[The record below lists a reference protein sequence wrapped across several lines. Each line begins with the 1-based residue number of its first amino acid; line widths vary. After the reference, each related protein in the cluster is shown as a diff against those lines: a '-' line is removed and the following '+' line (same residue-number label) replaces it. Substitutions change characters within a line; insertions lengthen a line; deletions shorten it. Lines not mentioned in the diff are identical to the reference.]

1 MESLTT
7 RPIGPRI
14 PGWPIRPGT
23 PCLREKEIYVCKYNK
38 NIKCEKF
45 FLLKITFYIRLEFM
59 KYLCSVSFRD
69 APSQKESC
77 NLRFV
82 QIFPG
87 HRVHPRP
94 RVHPKMNKWHIESST
109 SEHYDDINRAK
120 TKKLTTFPFVPLTPD
135 FPIGPCNATSK
146 TRELCGEIDFENFAY
161 GQCLKNAQLPS
172 FEINS
177 NTYEQE
183 WCFYRS
189 WYYRG
194 HKPHGFCGSFIKCR
208 WPAIFRRL

>member
-1 MESLTT
+1 MVRRDIGKIKCLKRGKESLTT

-23 PCLREKEIYVCKYNK
+23 PCLREKETYVCKYNK

-94 RVHPKMNKWHIESST
+94 RVHPKINKWRIESST
-109 SEHYDDINRAK
+109 SEHYDDINLAK
-120 TKKLTTFPFVPLTPD
+120 TKKTYNFSICSFDSRFSHWSLQ
-135 FPIGPCNATSK
+135 CNVQNERTLWRNWFWKFCIWAVFKKCAATLI
-146 TRELCGEIDFENFAY
+146 RN
-161 GQCLKNAQLPS
+161 
-172 FEINS
+172 
-177 NTYEQE
+177 
-183 WCFYRS
+183 
-189 WYYRG
+189 
-194 HKPHGFCGSFIKCR
+194 
-208 WPAIFRRL
+208 